1 MLPRRRVNGELFG
14 TGYNKMAAGDT
25 RYTFLEKLFLCVL
38 FVGVRAVLGIDEL
51 ELLESRYEQI
61 TTDAGYDIDAYV
73 KAKFSKSC
81 YEAKP
86 GDLSERILRGETE
99 LESRGCEQRLPSAI
113 IIGTRKCYS
122 GRLLQFLRFHPTVEM
137 RSDLVPLDLFS
148 GAYDNDLE
156 LYRKQMPFVTDRQ
169 MTIEKTPE
177 YFIFPHDV
185 PKIVHDKIDPKMK
198 IIAVV
203 CDPVRRAIADYVRV
217 KSGHSPSYEGLIGNT
232 FEETV
237 MEAEREGHVNH
248 LNALIDSSLYFKHF
262 LRWLHYFPQENIYLL
277 DSKVLT
283 LDPTKELKRLEGFLG
298 LPPYFASSHFAFD
311 DKTGHY
317 CIIYPQRVC
326 LQGAAKKA
334 VEKPKVAGE
343 TLKTLYEFFAPYD
356 NSLANTFGQKLSWSK
371 KYDSSSTGQM
381 RK

>member
-1 MLPRRRVNGELFG
+1 
-14 TGYNKMAAGDT
+14 MAAADMMKAFVCA
-25 RYTFLEKLFLCVL
+25 YVVCVL
-38 FVGVRAVLGIDEL
+38 LVESTSALAFDEL
-51 ELLESRYEQI
+51 EFLEHKYEEI
-61 TTDAGYDIDAYV
+61 STDAGYDIDSYV

-86 GDLSERILRGETE
+86 GDLTERFLRGTADLQE
-99 LESRGCEQRLPSAI
+99 RKCEQRLPQAI
-113 IIGTRKCYS
+113 IIGVRKCYS
-122 GRLLQFLRFHPTVEM
+122 GRLLQFLRFHPTIEM

-148 GAYDNDLE
+148 GAYDQDLE
-156 LYRKQMPFVTDRQ
+156 LYRKQMPFTTERQ

-177 YFIFPHDV
+177 YFIVPHDV
-185 PKIVHDKIDPKMK
+185 PKIVHDNIDSNMK

-217 KSGHSPSYEGLIGNT
+217 KSGSNPSYEGMIGNT

-277 DSKVLT
+277 DSKLLT
-283 LDPTKELKRLEGFLG
+283 VDPTRELKRLEAFLG
-298 LPPYFASSHFAFD
+298 LPPYFQSSHFAFD
-311 DKTGHY
+311 EELGRY
-317 CIIYPQRVC
+317 CIVYPQRVC
-326 LQGAAKKA
+326 LQGAAKKTP
-334 VEKPKVAGE
+334 ERPKVAGD

-356 NSLANTFGQKLSWSK
+356 NSLSNTFGQKLSWSDKYGPAPQK
-371 KYDSSSTGQM
+371 K
-381 RK
+381 